1 MRVLKD
7 QHQFVDKL
15 LIIVYNLN
23 PILGKRPF
31 GKTFLA
37 ELQSTPQ

>member
-1 MRVLKD
+1 MHALKD

-15 LIIVYNLN
+15 LIIVYNPN

-31 GKTFLA
+31 GKTCLDG
-37 ELQSTPQ
+37 